1 MGCENRYIYDV
12 AALKENN
19 VLGVKIMEARK
30 ASKMSQKDIAARLT
44 AYNIRVSSGAV
55 SKWEKGDSLP
65 NPYQLFALCHILHI
79 KDLLSYFMNAEVE
92 NGDLDAEL
100 NQKGQDLLQLVKE
113 ALISSGQYSPRSSR
127 MLHSIPEPEV
137 DMRVFDEP
145 AAAGPG
151 NFLMSGSY
159 ETISYPAST
168 IPEGTDF
175 GIRVSGISMLP
186 RYVDSQVAW
195 VEQCSE
201 LSNGETG
208 VFFYDDNAYIK
219 KFVVEQPGKEELE
232 EYTDTS
238 GCIMPKITL
247 YSLNRECANLDV
259 IVRPG
264 HSFYIVGRVLN

>member
-1 MGCENRYIYDV
+1 MGCDNRYIYDV

-19 VLGVKIMEARK
+19 VLGSKIMEARK
-30 ASKMSQKDIAARLT
+30 ASRMSQKDMALRLM
-44 AYNIRVSSGAV
+44 AYNIHVSSGAV

-79 KDLLSYFMNAEVE
+79 QDLLSFFMGSDPED
-92 NGDLDAEL
+92 GDEL
-100 NQKGQDLLQLVKE
+100 NLKGQELLKLVKD
-113 ALISSGQYSPRSSR
+113 ALISSGQYSPKRR
-127 MLHSIPEPEV
+127 HLMHDVPEPEV

-159 ETISYPAST
+159 EMISCPASA

-186 RYVDSQVAW
+186 RYVDKQIVW
-195 VEQCSE
+195 VRQCSE

-208 VFFYDDNAYIK
+208 VFFYDGSAYIK
-219 KFVVEQPGKEELE
+219 KFVVEQPDRHELE
-232 EYTDTS
+232 DYTDS
-238 GCIMPKITL
+238 NGCLLPKITL
-247 YSLNRECANLDV
+247 YSLNRDCSDLDV
-259 IVRPG
+259 TVRPD
-264 HSFYIVGRVLN
+264 HSFHIVGRVLN